1 MSSNIFLTIAI
12 VTTGIFAVQFI
23 LSIFFGDID
32 ADADIDTDISSVVSF
47 KGLTHFGIGFGWYMY
62 LQHNTE
68 IQTYLTGVAI
78 GLIFVF
84 AVWFLYKKAYQLQQT
99 THSERTE
106 QLVGRE
112 CTIYFKQNEK
122 KYTVQISRDG
132 AMREIDVVTEMM
144 IMAAILVAVI
154 LITFIGILSRYR
166 KCKSDE
172 VLVVY
177 GKTGGDKKSA
187 KLYHGGAAFVWPI
200 VQGYEFLSMKPMQI
214 DCKLTGALSAQN
226 IRVDV
231 PTTITVAISTDP
243 EVMQNAAERMLGLTM
258 DDKQNLITDVVYGQM
273 RLVIAD
279 MTIEELNSD
288 RDKFLSKVKDN
299 IDTELRKFGLYLMNI
314 NISDI
319 RDAANYIVNLGKEAE
334 SKAQNEA
341 QANIEEQEKLGAIK
355 IANQI
360 KERETKVAETRKDQD
375 IAIAE
380 TKKLQ
385 EISVANADKDR
396 ISQVAIANAEKESQ
410 VAKAEA
416 EKNIR
421 IEQANTEK
429 ESRIAELNSDMEIK
443 QAEAQKKAAIGRNEA
458 QKEIAL
464 SNSELAV
471 TQANADK
478 QAGEASAKSEAAV
491 QTAKEIAQKEVEE
504 AKARK
509 VESSLKAEKIVP
521 AEVARQEAILQ
532 AEAVAE
538 KITREAEARAKAT
551 LAQAEAEAK
560 AIQLKLEAEAEGKK
574 RSLLAEAE
582 GFEAM
587 VKAAESN
594 PAIAIQYKMV
604 DQWKEIAGEQVK
616 AFEHIN
622 LGNITVFDGGNGGT
636 SNFLNTLVKTVAP
649 SLGVL
654 DKLPIGE
661 TVKNMIHP
669 EEKKE
674 ETEKK

>member
-1 MSSNIFLTIAI
+1 MT
-12 VTTGIFAVQFI
+12 Q
-23 LSIFFGDID
+23 
-32 ADADIDTDISSVVSF
+32 
-47 KGLTHFGIGFGWYMY
+47 
-62 LQHNTE
+62 
-68 IQTYLTGVAI
+68 
-78 GLIFVF
+78 
-84 AVWFLYKKAYQLQQT
+84 
-99 THSERTE
+99 
-106 QLVGRE
+106 
-112 CTIYFKQNEK
+112 
-122 KYTVQISRDG
+122 
-132 AMREIDVVTEMM
+132 EML

-154 LITFIGILSRYR
+154 LLTFIGILSRYR

-200 VQGYEFLSMKPMQI
+200 IQGYEFLSMKPMQI
-214 DCKLTGALSAQN
+214 ECKLTGALSAQN

-273 RLVIAD
+273 RMVIAD

-288 RDKFLSKVKDN
+288 RDKFLAKVKDN

-334 SKAQNEA
+334 SKALNEA

-380 TKKLQ
+380 TKKQQ

-429 ESRIAELNSDMEIK
+429 ESRVAELNSDMEIK
-443 QAEAQKKAAIGRNEA
+443 QAEAAKKAAIGRNDA
-458 QKEIAL
+458 QKEVAL

-478 QAGEASAKSEAAV
+478 QAGEAAARSEAAV
-491 QTAKEIAQKEVEE
+491 QTAREIAQKEVEE

-509 VESSLKAEKIVP
+509 VESSLK
-521 AEVARQEAILQ
+521 
-532 AEAVAE
+532 AE

-560 AIQLKLEAEAEGKK
+560 AIQMKLEAEAEGKK

-587 VKAAESN
+587 VRAAESN

-616 AFEHIN
+616 AFEHMN

-661 TVKNMIHP
+661 TVKGIINP
-669 EEKKE
+669 DSKTEEKPVTKAEEKKD
-674 ETEKK
+674 KK

>member
-1 MSSNIFLTIAI
+1 MT
-12 VTTGIFAVQFI
+12 Q
-23 LSIFFGDID
+23 
-32 ADADIDTDISSVVSF
+32 
-47 KGLTHFGIGFGWYMY
+47 
-62 LQHNTE
+62 
-68 IQTYLTGVAI
+68 
-78 GLIFVF
+78 
-84 AVWFLYKKAYQLQQT
+84 
-99 THSERTE
+99 
-106 QLVGRE
+106 
-112 CTIYFKQNEK
+112 
-122 KYTVQISRDG
+122 
-132 AMREIDVVTEMM
+132 EML

-154 LITFIGILSRYR
+154 LLTFIGILSRYR

-177 GKTGGDKKSA
+177 GKTGGEKKSA

-200 VQGYEFLSMKPMQI
+200 IQGYEFLSMKPLQI

-334 SKAQNEA
+334 SKALNEA
-341 QANIEEQEKLGAIK
+341 QANIEEQEKLG
-355 IANQI
+355 
-360 KERETKVAETRKDQD
+360 AETRKDQD

-380 TKKLQ
+380 TKKQQ
-385 EISVANADKDR
+385 EISVANADKER
-396 ISQVAIANAEKESQ
+396 ISQVAFANADKESQ

-429 ESRIAELNSDMEIK
+429 ESRVAELNSDMEIK
-443 QAEAQKKAAIGRNEA
+443 QAEAGKKAAIGRNEA
-458 QKEIAL
+458 QKEVAL

-478 QAGEASAKSEAAV
+478 QAGEAAARSEAAV
-491 QTAKEIAQKEVEE
+491 QAAREIAQKEVEE
-504 AKARK
+504 AKAKK

-521 AEVARQEAILQ
+521 AEIARQEAILQ
-532 AEAVAE
+532 ANAIAE

-574 RSLLAEAE
+574 KSLLAEAE

-587 VKAAESN
+587 VRAAESN

-661 TVKNMIHP
+661 TVKGIINP
-669 EEKKE
+669 ESKTEEKPAGKTEEKK
-674 ETEKK
+674 K

>member
-1 MSSNIFLTIAI
+1 M
-12 VTTGIFAVQFI
+12 V
-23 LSIFFGDID
+23 
-32 ADADIDTDISSVVSF
+32 
-47 KGLTHFGIGFGWYMY
+47 
-62 LQHNTE
+62 
-68 IQTYLTGVAI
+68 
-78 GLIFVF
+78 
-84 AVWFLYKKAYQLQQT
+84 
-99 THSERTE
+99 
-106 QLVGRE
+106 
-112 CTIYFKQNEK
+112 
-122 KYTVQISRDG
+122 
-132 AMREIDVVTEMM
+132 
-144 IMAAILVAVI
+144 AILVVVVI
-154 LITFIGILSRYR
+154 ISFIGILSRYR

-177 GKTGGDKKSA
+177 GKTSGEKSA

-200 VQGYEFLSMKPMQI
+200 IQGYEFLSMKPLQI

-243 EVMQNAAERMLGLTM
+243 EVMQNAAERLLGLQYE
-258 DDKQNLITDVVYGQM
+258 DKQNLITDVVYGQM

-288 RDKFLSKVKDN
+288 RDKFLSKVRDN

-334 SKAQNEA
+334 SKALNEA

-380 TKKLQ
+380 TKKQQ

-416 EKNIR
+416 EKNINV
-421 IEQANTEK
+421 EKANTEK

-443 QAEAQKKAAIGRNEA
+443 KADAEKKAAIGRNEA
-458 QKEIAL
+458 GKDIAL

-471 TQANADK
+471 TQADADK
-478 QAGEASAKSEAAV
+478 KAGEAAARSEAAV
-491 QTAKEIAQKEVEE
+491 QAAREIAQKEVEE
-504 AKARK
+504 AKAKK
-509 VESSLKAEKIVP
+509 VESALKAQKIVP
-521 AEVARQEAILQ
+521 AEVAKQEAILQ
-532 AEAVAE
+532 ADAVAE
-538 KITREAEARAKAT
+538 KTIREAEARAKAL
-551 LAQAEAEAK
+551 LAQAEAEAT
-560 AIQLKLEAEAEGKK
+560 AIRMKLEAEADGKK
-574 RSLLAEAE
+574 KSLLAEAD
-582 GFEAM
+582 GFRAM
-587 VKAAESN
+587 VEAAESN
-594 PAIAIQYKMV
+594 PAIAMV

-622 LGNITVFDGGNGGT
+622 LGNITVFDGGNGATG
-636 SNFLNTLVKTVAP
+636 NFLNQLVKTVAP

-661 TVKNMIHP
+661 TVKNIIKP
-669 EEKKE
+669 DEKGKDDPAP
-674 ETEKK
+674 TL

>member
-1 MSSNIFLTIAI
+1 MT
-12 VTTGIFAVQFI
+12 Q
-23 LSIFFGDID
+23 
-32 ADADIDTDISSVVSF
+32 
-47 KGLTHFGIGFGWYMY
+47 
-62 LQHNTE
+62 
-68 IQTYLTGVAI
+68 
-78 GLIFVF
+78 
-84 AVWFLYKKAYQLQQT
+84 
-99 THSERTE
+99 
-106 QLVGRE
+106 
-112 CTIYFKQNEK
+112 
-122 KYTVQISRDG
+122 
-132 AMREIDVVTEMM
+132 EMM

-154 LITFIGILSRYR
+154 LLTFIGILSRYR

-200 VQGYEFLSMKPMQI
+200 IQGYEFLSMKPMQI

-231 PTTITVAISTDP
+231 PTTITVAISTDA
-243 EVMQNAAERMLGLTM
+243 EVMQNAAERMLGLTI

-334 SKAQNEA
+334 SKALNEA

-421 IEQANTEK
+421 IEQANTEM

-443 QAEAQKKAAIGRNEA
+443 QAEAGKKAAIGRNEA
-458 QKEIAL
+458 QKAVAQ
-464 SNSELAV
+464 SDAELAV
-471 TQANADK
+471 TRANADK
-478 QAGEASAKSEAAV
+478 QAGEAEARSEAAV
-491 QTAKEIAQKEVEE
+491 QAAREIAQKEVEE

-521 AEVARQEAILQ
+521 AEVAKQEAILQ
-532 AEAVAE
+532 ADAVAE

-551 LAQAEAEAK
+551 LAQAEAEAR
-560 AIQLKLEAEAEGKK
+560 AIQMKLEAEAEGKK
-574 RSLLAEAE
+574 KSLLAEAE

-587 VKAAESN
+587 VRAAESN

-616 AFEHIN
+616 AFEHMN

-661 TVKNMIHP
+661 TVKGIIHP
-669 EEKKE
+669 EGKEDKQETQKDEPKKDD
-674 ETEKK
+674 KKK

>member
-1 MSSNIFLTIAI
+1 MGTNL
-12 VTTGIFAVQFI
+12 FI
-23 LSIFFGDID
+23 L
-32 ADADIDTDISSVVSF
+32 A
-47 KGLTHFGIGFGWYMY
+47 GLLIVIVLLGI
-62 LQHNTE
+62 
-68 IQTYLTGVAI
+68 
-78 GLIFVF
+78 
-84 AVWFLYKKAYQLQQT
+84 
-99 THSERTE
+99 
-106 QLVGRE
+106 
-112 CTIYFKQNEK
+112 
-122 KYTVQISRDG
+122 
-132 AMREIDVVTEMM
+132 
-144 IMAAILVAVI
+144 
-154 LITFIGILSRYR
+154 IGILSRYR

-177 GKTGGDKKSA
+177 GKTGGSKSA

-200 VQGYEFLSMKPMQI
+200 IQGYDFLSMKPMQI
-214 DCKLTGALSAQN
+214 DCKLTGAISAQN

-243 EVMQNAAERMLGLTM
+243 EVMQNAAERMLGLSM

-288 RDKFLSKVKDN
+288 RDKFLAKVKDN

-360 KERETKVAETRKDQD
+360 KERETRVAETRKDQEV
-375 IAIAE
+375 AIAATRKE
-380 TKKLQ
+380 Q
-385 EISVANADKDR
+385 EISVAQTDKER
-396 ISQVAIANAEKESQ
+396 VSQVAR
-410 VAKAEA
+410 AEA
-416 EKNIR
+416 EKNINV
-421 IEQANTEK
+421 EQANTAK

-443 QAEAQKKAAIGRNEA
+443 QAEAKKKAAIGRNEA

-464 SNSELAV
+464 SNAQLSV

-478 QAGEASAKSEAAV
+478 EAGEAAARSEAAV
-491 QTAKEIAQKEVEE
+491 QTARERAQKEVEE
-504 AKARK
+504 AKALK

-521 AEVARQEAILQ
+521 AEVAKQEAILQ
-532 AEAVAE
+532 ADAVAE
-538 KITREAEARAKAT
+538 KVIREAEAKAKAT

-560 AIQLKLEAEAEGKK
+560 AIRMRLEAEAEGKK
-574 RSLLAEAE
+574 MSLLAEAD
-582 GFEAM
+582 GFQAM
-587 VKAAESN
+587 VKAAELN

-616 AFEHIN
+616 AFEKMQ
-622 LGNITVFDGGNGGT
+622 LGNVTVFDGGDGATG
-636 SNFLNTLVKTVAP
+636 NFLNSLVKTVAP

-654 DKLPIGE
+654 DQLPIGE
-661 TVKNMIHP
+661 TVKKILHP
-669 EEKKE
+669 EQKE
-674 ETEKK
+674 GTEKKDEK

>member
-1 MSSNIFLTIAI
+1 MT
-12 VTTGIFAVQFI
+12 QE
-23 LSIFFGDID
+23 
-32 ADADIDTDISSVVSF
+32 
-47 KGLTHFGIGFGWYMY
+47 M
-62 LQHNTE
+62 
-68 IQTYLTGVAI
+68 
-78 GLIFVF
+78 LIMV
-84 AVWFLYKKAYQLQQT
+84 
-99 THSERTE
+99 
-106 QLVGRE
+106 
-112 CTIYFKQNEK
+112 
-122 KYTVQISRDG
+122 
-132 AMREIDVVTEMM
+132 
-144 IMAAILVAVI
+144 AILVVVVI
-154 LITFIGILSRYR
+154 ISFIGILSRYR

-177 GKTGGDKKSA
+177 GKTSGEKSA

-200 VQGYEFLSMKPMQI
+200 IQGYEFLSMKPLQI

-243 EVMQNAAERMLGLTM
+243 EVMQNAAERLLGLQSE
-258 DDKQNLITDVVYGQM
+258 DKQNLITDVVYGQM

-288 RDKFLSKVKDN
+288 RDKFLSKVREN

-334 SKAQNEA
+334 SKALNEA

-380 TKKLQ
+380 TKKQQ

-416 EKNIR
+416 EKNIN
-421 IEQANTEK
+421 IEKANTEK

-443 QAEAQKKAAIGRNEA
+443 KADAGKKAAIGRNEA
-458 QKEIAL
+458 GKDIAL

-471 TQANADK
+471 TQADADK
-478 QAGEASAKSEAAV
+478 KAGEAAARSEASI
-491 QTAKEIAQKEVEE
+491 QTAREIAQKEVEE
-504 AKARK
+504 AKAKK
-509 VESSLKAEKIVP
+509 VESALKAQKIVP
-521 AEVARQEAILQ
+521 AEIAKQEAILQ
-532 AEAVAE
+532 ADAVAE
-538 KITREAEARAKAT
+538 KTIREAEARAKAL
-551 LAQAEAEAK
+551 LAQAEAEAA
-560 AIQLKLEAEAEGKK
+560 AIRMKLEAEADGKK
-574 RSLLAEAE
+574 KSLLAEAD
-582 GFEAM
+582 GFKAM
-587 VKAAESN
+587 VEAAESN

-622 LGNITVFDGGNGGT
+622 LGNITVFDGGNGATG
-636 SNFLNTLVKTVAP
+636 NFLNQLVKTVAP

-654 DKLPIGE
+654 DKLPIDE
-661 TVKNMIHP
+661 TVKNIIKP
-669 EEKKE
+669 EEKGKD
-674 ETEKK
+674 EKTADK

>member
-1 MSSNIFLTIAI
+1 MT
-12 VTTGIFAVQFI
+12 Q
-23 LSIFFGDID
+23 
-32 ADADIDTDISSVVSF
+32 
-47 KGLTHFGIGFGWYMY
+47 
-62 LQHNTE
+62 
-68 IQTYLTGVAI
+68 
-78 GLIFVF
+78 
-84 AVWFLYKKAYQLQQT
+84 
-99 THSERTE
+99 
-106 QLVGRE
+106 
-112 CTIYFKQNEK
+112 
-122 KYTVQISRDG
+122 
-132 AMREIDVVTEMM
+132 EML

-154 LITFIGILSRYR
+154 LLTFIGILSRYR

-177 GKTGGDKKSA
+177 GKTGGEKKSA

-200 VQGYEFLSMKPMQI
+200 IQGYEFLSMKPLQI

-334 SKAQNEA
+334 SKALNEA

-380 TKKLQ
+380 TKKQQ
-385 EISVANADKDR
+385 EISVANADKE
-396 ISQVAIANAEKESQ
+396 VAFANAEKESQ

-429 ESRIAELNSDMEIK
+429 ESRVAELNSDMEIK
-443 QAEAQKKAAIGRNEA
+443 QAEAAKKAAIGRNDA
-458 QKEIAL
+458 QKEVAL
-464 SNSELAV
+464 SNAELAV

-478 QAGEASAKSEAAV
+478 QAGEAAAKSEAAV
-491 QTAKEIAQKEVEE
+491 QTAREIAQKEVEE
-504 AKARK
+504 AKAKK

-521 AEVARQEAILQ
+521 AEIARQEAILQ
-532 AEAVAE
+532 ANAIAE

-587 VKAAESN
+587 VRAAESN

-616 AFEHIN
+616 AFEHMN

-636 SNFLNTLVKTVAP
+636 SNFLSSLVKTVAP

-661 TVKNMIHP
+661 TVKGIINPESKTEEKPAGKP

-674 ETEKK
+674 EKKK

>member
-1 MSSNIFLTIAI
+1 MT
-12 VTTGIFAVQFI
+12 QE
-23 LSIFFGDID
+23 
-32 ADADIDTDISSVVSF
+32 
-47 KGLTHFGIGFGWYMY
+47 M
-62 LQHNTE
+62 
-68 IQTYLTGVAI
+68 
-78 GLIFVF
+78 
-84 AVWFLYKKAYQLQQT
+84 
-99 THSERTE
+99 
-106 QLVGRE
+106 LVM
-112 CTIYFKQNEK
+112 
-122 KYTVQISRDG
+122 V
-132 AMREIDVVTEMM
+132 
-144 IMAAILVAVI
+144 AILVVVI
-154 LITFIGILSRYR
+154 IISFIGILSRYR

-177 GKTGGDKKSA
+177 GKTSGERSA

-200 VQGYEFLSMKPMQI
+200 IQGYDFLSMKPLQI

-243 EVMQNAAERMLGLTM
+243 DVMQNAAERLLGLLAE
-258 DDKQNLITDVVYGQM
+258 DKQNLITDVVYGQM

-288 RDKFLSKVKDN
+288 RDKFLSKVRDN

-334 SKAQNEA
+334 SKALNEA

-355 IANQI
+355 IATQI
-360 KERETKVAETRKDQD
+360 KERETQVAVTRKDQD

-396 ISQVAIANAEKESQ
+396 ISQVAVANAEKESQ

-416 EKNIR
+416 EKNIN
-421 IEQANTEK
+421 IEKANTEK

-443 QAEAQKKAAIGRNEA
+443 KADAGKKAAIGRNEA
-458 QKEIAL
+458 GKDIAL

-471 TQANADK
+471 TQADADK
-478 QAGEASAKSEAAV
+478 KAGEASARSEASIQA
-491 QTAKEIAQKEVEE
+491 AREIAQKEVEE
-504 AKARK
+504 AKAKK
-509 VESSLKAEKIVP
+509 VESALKAEKIVP
-521 AEVARQEAILQ
+521 AEIAKQEAILQ
-532 AEAVAE
+532 ADAVAE
-538 KITREAEARAKAT
+538 KTIREAEARAKAM
-551 LAQAEAEAK
+551 LAQAQAEAQS
-560 AIQLKLEAEAEGKK
+560 IRMKLEAEADGKK
-574 RSLLAEAE
+574 KSLLAEAD
-582 GFEAM
+582 GFRAM
-587 VKAAESN
+587 VEAAESN

-622 LGNITVFDGGNGGT
+622 LGDITVFDGGNGTTG
-636 SNFLNTLVKTVAP
+636 NFLNQLVKTVAP

-661 TVKNMIHP
+661 TVKNIVKP
-669 EEKKE
+669 ENKESSTSEKK
-674 ETEKK
+674 

>member
-1 MSSNIFLTIAI
+1 M
-12 VTTGIFAVQFI
+12 
-23 LSIFFGDID
+23 
-32 ADADIDTDISSVVSF
+32 
-47 KGLTHFGIGFGWYMY
+47 
-62 LQHNTE
+62 
-68 IQTYLTGVAI
+68 
-78 GLIFVF
+78 LIMV
-84 AVWFLYKKAYQLQQT
+84 
-99 THSERTE
+99 
-106 QLVGRE
+106 
-112 CTIYFKQNEK
+112 
-122 KYTVQISRDG
+122 
-132 AMREIDVVTEMM
+132 
-144 IMAAILVAVI
+144 AILVVVVI
-154 LITFIGILSRYR
+154 ISFIGILSRYR

-177 GKTGGDKKSA
+177 GKTSGEKSA

-200 VQGYEFLSMKPMQI
+200 IQGYEFLSMKPLQI

-243 EVMQNAAERMLGLTM
+243 EVMQNAAERLLGLQSE
-258 DDKQNLITDVVYGQM
+258 DKQNLITDVVYGQM

-288 RDKFLSKVKDN
+288 RDKFLSKVREN

-334 SKAQNEA
+334 SKALNEA

-380 TKKLQ
+380 TKKQQ

-416 EKNIR
+416 EKNIN
-421 IEQANTEK
+421 IEKANTEK

-443 QAEAQKKAAIGRNEA
+443 KADAEKKAAIGRNEA
-458 QKEIAL
+458 GKDIAL

-471 TQANADK
+471 TQADADK
-478 QAGEASAKSEAAV
+478 KAGEAAARSEAAV
-491 QTAKEIAQKEVEE
+491 QAAREIAQKEVEE
-504 AKARK
+504 AKAKK
-509 VESSLKAEKIVP
+509 VESALKAQKIVP
-521 AEVARQEAILQ
+521 AEVAKQEAILQ
-532 AEAVAE
+532 ADAVAE
-538 KITREAEARAKAT
+538 KTIREAEARAKAL
-551 LAQAEAEAK
+551 LAQAEAS
-560 AIQLKLEAEAEGKK
+560 AIRMKLEAEADGKK
-574 RSLLAEAE
+574 KSLLAEAD
-582 GFEAM
+582 GFRAM
-587 VKAAESN
+587 VEAAESN

-622 LGNITVFDGGNGGT
+622 LGNITVFDGGNGATG
-636 SNFLNTLVKTVAP
+636 NFLNQLVKTVAP

-661 TVKNMIHP
+661 TVKNIIKP
-669 EEKKE
+669 DEKDKDASAP
-674 ETEKK
+674 TL

>member
-1 MSSNIFLTIAI
+1 MT
-12 VTTGIFAVQFI
+12 Q
-23 LSIFFGDID
+23 
-32 ADADIDTDISSVVSF
+32 
-47 KGLTHFGIGFGWYMY
+47 
-62 LQHNTE
+62 
-68 IQTYLTGVAI
+68 
-78 GLIFVF
+78 
-84 AVWFLYKKAYQLQQT
+84 
-99 THSERTE
+99 
-106 QLVGRE
+106 
-112 CTIYFKQNEK
+112 
-122 KYTVQISRDG
+122 
-132 AMREIDVVTEMM
+132 EML

-154 LITFIGILSRYR
+154 LLTFIGILSRYR

-177 GKTGGDKKSA
+177 GKTGGEKKSA

-200 VQGYEFLSMKPMQI
+200 IQGYEFLSMKPMQI

-231 PTTITVAISTDP
+231 PTTITVAISTDA

-355 IANQI
+355 IATQI

-396 ISQVAIANAEKESQ
+396 ISQVAIANAEKEAQ

-443 QAEAQKKAAIGRNEA
+443 QAEAGKKAAIGRNEA
-458 QKEIAL
+458 QKEVAL

-471 TQANADK
+471 TQA
-478 QAGEASAKSEAAV
+478 GEAAARSEAAV
-491 QTAKEIAQKEVEE
+491 QAAREIAQKEVEE
-504 AKARK
+504 AKAKK

-521 AEVARQEAILQ
+521 AEIARQEAILQ
-532 AEAVAE
+532 ANAIAE

-551 LAQAEAEAK
+551 LAQAEAEAR

-574 RSLLAEAE
+574 KSLLAEAE

-587 VKAAESN
+587 VRAAESN

-616 AFEHIN
+616 AFEHMN
-622 LGNITVFDGGNGGT
+622 LGNITVFDGGNGST

-661 TVKNMIHP
+661 TVKGIIHP
-669 EEKKE
+669 ENKTEEKTEEKKE
-674 ETEKK
+674 EKKK

>member
-1 MSSNIFLTIAI
+1 M
-12 VTTGIFAVQFI
+12 
-23 LSIFFGDID
+23 D
-32 ADADIDTDISSVVSF
+32 
-47 KGLTHFGIGFGWYMY
+47 
-62 LQHNTE
+62 
-68 IQTYLTGVAI
+68 
-78 GLIFVF
+78 
-84 AVWFLYKKAYQLQQT
+84 
-99 THSERTE
+99 
-106 QLVGRE
+106 
-112 CTIYFKQNEK
+112 QNLL
-122 KYTVQISRDG
+122 
-132 AMREIDVVTEMM
+132 
-144 IMAAILVAVI
+144 IMAGILVAVVV
-154 LITFIGILSRYR
+154 ITFVGILSRYR

-177 GKTGGDKKSA
+177 GKTGGAKSA

-200 VQGYEFLSMKPMQI
+200 VQGYEFLSMKPLQI
-214 DCKLTGALSAQN
+214 DCKLTGAISAQN

-243 EVMQNAAERMLGLTM
+243 EIMQNAAERMLGLGFE
-258 DDKQNLITDVVYGQM
+258 DKQNLITDVVYGQM

-288 RDKFLSKVKDN
+288 RDKFLSKVKEN
-299 IDTELRKFGLYLMNI
+299 IDTELSKFGLYLMNI

-360 KERETKVAETRKDQD
+360 RERETKVAETRKDQEVAIASTKKEQE

-380 TKKLQ
+380 TLKDQ
-385 EISVANADKDR
+385 EISVAHADRDR
-396 ISQVAIANAEKESQ
+396 ISQVAQANAEKEAQ

-416 EKNIR
+416 EKNIN
-421 IEQANTEK
+421 IEKANTDK

-443 QAEAQKKAAIGRNEA
+443 KADAAKKAAVGRNEA
-458 QKEIAL
+458 QKDIAR
-464 SNSELAV
+464 SDAELQV

-478 QAGEASAKSEAAV
+478 EAGEAAARSEAAI
-491 QTAKEIAQKEVEE
+491 QTAREQAQKEVEE
-504 AKARK
+504 AKALK

-521 AEVARQEAILQ
+521 AEIAKQEAILQ
-532 AEAVAE
+532 ADALAE
-538 KITREAEARAKAT
+538 KVTREADARAKAT

-560 AIQLKLEAEAEGKK
+560 AIRMKLEAEAEGKK
-574 RSLLAEAE
+574 MSLLAEAE

-587 VKAAESN
+587 VKAAELN
-594 PAIAIQYKMV
+594 PSIAIQYKMV

-616 AFEHIN
+616 AFEKMQ
-622 LGNITVFDGGNGGT
+622 LGNVTVFDGGNGAT

-661 TVKNMIHP
+661 TVKNIINP
-669 EEKKE
+669 DGTQKKQEEGKKKGE
-674 ETEKK
+674 A

>member
-1 MSSNIFLTIAI
+1 MT
-12 VTTGIFAVQFI
+12 Q
-23 LSIFFGDID
+23 
-32 ADADIDTDISSVVSF
+32 
-47 KGLTHFGIGFGWYMY
+47 
-62 LQHNTE
+62 
-68 IQTYLTGVAI
+68 
-78 GLIFVF
+78 
-84 AVWFLYKKAYQLQQT
+84 
-99 THSERTE
+99 
-106 QLVGRE
+106 
-112 CTIYFKQNEK
+112 
-122 KYTVQISRDG
+122 
-132 AMREIDVVTEMM
+132 EMM

-154 LITFIGILSRYR
+154 LFTFIGILSRYR

-200 VQGYEFLSMKPMQI
+200 IQGYEFLSMKPLQI

-334 SKAQNEA
+334 SKALNEA

-416 EKNIR
+416 DKNIR

-443 QAEAQKKAAIGRNEA
+443 QAEAGKKAAIGRNEA
-458 QKEIAL
+458 QKEVAK
-464 SNSELAV
+464 SNAELAV

-478 QAGEASAKSEAAV
+478 EAG
-491 QTAKEIAQKEVEE
+491 E

-560 AIQLKLEAEAEGKK
+560 AIQMKLEAEAEGKK

-587 VKAAESN
+587 VRAAESN

-616 AFEHIN
+616 AFEHMN

-661 TVKNMIHP
+661 TVKGIINP
-669 EEKKE
+669 DSKEEKKE
-674 ETEKK
+674 EKPEEKKK

>member
-1 MSSNIFLTIAI
+1 MT
-12 VTTGIFAVQFI
+12 Q
-23 LSIFFGDID
+23 
-32 ADADIDTDISSVVSF
+32 
-47 KGLTHFGIGFGWYMY
+47 
-62 LQHNTE
+62 
-68 IQTYLTGVAI
+68 
-78 GLIFVF
+78 
-84 AVWFLYKKAYQLQQT
+84 
-99 THSERTE
+99 
-106 QLVGRE
+106 
-112 CTIYFKQNEK
+112 
-122 KYTVQISRDG
+122 
-132 AMREIDVVTEMM
+132 EML

-154 LITFIGILSRYR
+154 LLTFIGILSRYR

-177 GKTGGDKKSA
+177 GKTGGEKKSA

-200 VQGYEFLSMKPMQI
+200 IQGYEFLSMKPLQI

-334 SKAQNEA
+334 SKALNEA
-341 QANIEEQEKLGAIK
+341 QEKLGAIK

-380 TKKLQ
+380 TKKQQ
-385 EISVANADKDR
+385 EISVANADKER
-396 ISQVAIANAEKESQ
+396 ISQVAFANADKESQ

-429 ESRIAELNSDMEIK
+429 ESRVAELNSDMEIK
-443 QAEAQKKAAIGRNEA
+443 QAEAAKKAAIGRNDA
-458 QKEIAL
+458 QKEVAL
-464 SNSELAV
+464 SNAELAV

-478 QAGEASAKSEAAV
+478 QAGEAAAKSEAAV
-491 QTAKEIAQKEVEE
+491 QTAREIAQKEVEE
-504 AKARK
+504 AKAKK

-521 AEVARQEAILQ
+521 AEIARQEAILQ
-532 AEAVAE
+532 AN
-538 KITREAEARAKAT
+538 
-551 LAQAEAEAK
+551 

-574 RSLLAEAE
+574 KSLLAEAE

-587 VKAAESN
+587 VRAAESN

-661 TVKNMIHP
+661 TVKGIINP
-669 EEKKE
+669 ESKTEEKPAGKTEEKK
-674 ETEKK
+674 K

>member
-1 MSSNIFLTIAI
+1 MT
-12 VTTGIFAVQFI
+12 Q
-23 LSIFFGDID
+23 
-32 ADADIDTDISSVVSF
+32 
-47 KGLTHFGIGFGWYMY
+47 
-62 LQHNTE
+62 
-68 IQTYLTGVAI
+68 
-78 GLIFVF
+78 
-84 AVWFLYKKAYQLQQT
+84 
-99 THSERTE
+99 
-106 QLVGRE
+106 
-112 CTIYFKQNEK
+112 
-122 KYTVQISRDG
+122 
-132 AMREIDVVTEMM
+132 EML

-154 LITFIGILSRYR
+154 LLTFIGILSRYR

-200 VQGYEFLSMKPMQI
+200 IQGYEFLSMKPMQI
-214 DCKLTGALSAQN
+214 ECKLTGALSAQN

-273 RLVIAD
+273 RMVIAD

-288 RDKFLSKVKDN
+288 RDKFLAKVKDN

-314 NISDI
+314 NISAI
-319 RDAANYIVNLGKEAE
+319 RDAANYIVNLGK
-334 SKAQNEA
+334 EA

-360 KERETKVAETRKDQD
+360 KERETKVAEPRKDQD

-429 ESRIAELNSDMEIK
+429 ESRVAELNSDMEIK
-443 QAEAQKKAAIGRNEA
+443 QAEAAKKAAIGRNDA
-458 QKEIAL
+458 QKEVAL
-464 SNSELAV
+464 SNAELAV

-478 QAGEASAKSEAAV
+478 QAGEAAAKSEAAV
-491 QTAKEIAQKEVEE
+491 QTAREIAQKEVEE

-521 AEVARQEAILQ
+521 AEIARQEAILQ
-532 AEAVAE
+532 ANAIAE

-560 AIQLKLEAEAEGKK
+560 AIQMKLEAEAEGKK

-587 VKAAESN
+587 VRAAESN

-616 AFEHIN
+616 AFEHMN

-661 TVKNMIHP
+661 TVKGIINP
-669 EEKKE
+669 ESKTEEKPATKAD
-674 ETEKK
+674 EKKDKK

>member
-1 MSSNIFLTIAI
+1 M
-12 VTTGIFAVQFI
+12 
-23 LSIFFGDID
+23 
-32 ADADIDTDISSVVSF
+32 
-47 KGLTHFGIGFGWYMY
+47 
-62 LQHNTE
+62 
-68 IQTYLTGVAI
+68 
-78 GLIFVF
+78 LI
-84 AVWFLYKKAYQLQQT
+84 
-99 THSERTE
+99 
-106 QLVGRE
+106 
-112 CTIYFKQNEK
+112 
-122 KYTVQISRDG
+122 
-132 AMREIDVVTEMM
+132 M
-144 IMAAILVAVI
+144 IAILVVVVI
-154 LITFIGILSRYR
+154 VSFIGILSRYR

-177 GKTGGDKKSA
+177 GKTSGEKSA

-200 VQGYEFLSMKPMQI
+200 IQGYEFLSMKPLQI

-243 EVMQNAAERMLGLTM
+243 EVMQNAAERLLGLLSE
-258 DDKQNLITDVVYGQM
+258 DKQNLITDVVYGQM

-288 RDKFLSKVKDN
+288 RDKFLSKVREN

-334 SKAQNEA
+334 SKALNEA

-380 TKKLQ
+380 TKKQQ

-416 EKNIR
+416 EKNIN
-421 IEQANTEK
+421 IEKANTEK

-443 QAEAQKKAAIGRNEA
+443 KADAEKKAAIGRNEA
-458 QKEIAL
+458 GKDIAL

-471 TQANADK
+471 TQADADK
-478 QAGEASAKSEAAV
+478 KAGEAAARSEAAV
-491 QTAKEIAQKEVEE
+491 QAAREVAQKEVEE
-504 AKARK
+504 AKAK
-509 VESSLKAEKIVP
+509 KIESALKAQKIVP
-521 AEVARQEAILQ
+521 AEVAKQEAILQ
-532 AEAVAE
+532 ADAVAE
-538 KITREAEARAKAT
+538 KTIREAEARAKAL
-551 LAQAEAEAK
+551 LAQAEAEAS
-560 AIQLKLEAEAEGKK
+560 AIRMKLEAEADGKK
-574 RSLLAEAE
+574 KSLLAEAD
-582 GFEAM
+582 GFRAM
-587 VKAAESN
+587 VEAAESN

-622 LGNITVFDGGNGGT
+622 LGNITVFDGATG
-636 SNFLNTLVKTVAP
+636 NFLNQLVKTVAP

-661 TVKNMIHP
+661 TVKNIIKP
-669 EEKKE
+669 DEKGKDDPAP
-674 ETEKK
+674 TL

>member
-1 MSSNIFLTIAI
+1 METNVLILAA
-12 VTTGIFAVQFI
+12 VLVVVVLLGI
-23 LSIFFGDID
+23 
-32 ADADIDTDISSVVSF
+32 
-47 KGLTHFGIGFGWYMY
+47 IG
-62 LQHNTE
+62 
-68 IQTYLTGVAI
+68 V
-78 GLIFVF
+78 
-84 AVWFLYKKAYQLQQT
+84 
-99 THSERTE
+99 
-106 QLVGRE
+106 
-112 CTIYFKQNEK
+112 
-122 KYTVQISRDG
+122 
-132 AMREIDVVTEMM
+132 
-144 IMAAILVAVI
+144 
-154 LITFIGILSRYR
+154 LSRYR

-177 GKTGGDKKSA
+177 GKTGGTKSA

-200 VQGYEFLSMKPMQI
+200 IQGYDFLSMKPMQI
-214 DCKLTGALSAQN
+214 DCKLTGAISAQN

-243 EVMQNAAERMLGLTM
+243 EVMQNAAERMLGLSM

-288 RDKFLSKVKDN
+288 RDKFLAKVKDN

-334 SKAQNEA
+334 SKAQNAESKAQNEA

-360 KERETKVAETRKDQD
+360 KERETRVAETRKDQEV
-375 IAIAE
+375 AIAATRKE
-380 TKKLQ
+380 Q
-385 EISVANADKDR
+385 EISVAQTDKER
-396 ISQVAIANAEKESQ
+396 VSQVAQANAEKESQ
-410 VAKAEA
+410 VARAEA
-416 EKNIR
+416 EKNINV
-421 IEQANTEK
+421 EQANTAK

-443 QAEAQKKAAIGRNEA
+443 QAEAKKKAAIGRNEA

-464 SNSELAV
+464 SNAQLSV

-478 QAGEASAKSEAAV
+478 EAGEASARSEAAV
-491 QTAKEIAQKEVEE
+491 QTAREKAQKEVEE
-504 AKARK
+504 AKAMK

-521 AEVARQEAILQ
+521 AEVAKQEAILQ
-532 AEAVAE
+532 ADAVAE
-538 KITREAEARAKAT
+538 KVIREAEAKAKAT

-560 AIQLKLEAEAEGKK
+560 AIRMKLEAEAEGKK
-574 RSLLAEAE
+574 MSLLAEAD
-582 GFEAM
+582 GFQAM

-616 AFEHIN
+616 AFEKMQ
-622 LGNITVFDGGNGGT
+622 LGNVTVFDGGDGAT
-636 SNFLNTLVKTVAP
+636 SNFLNSLVKTVAP

-654 DKLPIGE
+654 DQLPIGE
-661 TVKNMIHP
+661 TVKKIIHP
-669 EEKKE
+669 ETKE
-674 ETEKK
+674 DDKTEKK

>member
-1 MSSNIFLTIAI
+1 MT
-12 VTTGIFAVQFI
+12 Q
-23 LSIFFGDID
+23 
-32 ADADIDTDISSVVSF
+32 
-47 KGLTHFGIGFGWYMY
+47 
-62 LQHNTE
+62 
-68 IQTYLTGVAI
+68 
-78 GLIFVF
+78 
-84 AVWFLYKKAYQLQQT
+84 
-99 THSERTE
+99 
-106 QLVGRE
+106 
-112 CTIYFKQNEK
+112 
-122 KYTVQISRDG
+122 
-132 AMREIDVVTEMM
+132 EML

-154 LITFIGILSRYR
+154 LLTFIGILSRYR

-177 GKTGGDKKSA
+177 GKTGGEKKSA

-200 VQGYEFLSMKPMQI
+200 IQGYEFLSMKPLQI

-334 SKAQNEA
+334 SKALNEA

-380 TKKLQ
+380 TKKQQ
-385 EISVANADKDR
+385 EISVANADKER
-396 ISQVAIANAEKESQ
+396 ISQVAFANAEKESQ

-429 ESRIAELNSDMEIK
+429 ESRVAELNSDMEIK
-443 QAEAQKKAAIGRNEA
+443 QAEAAKKAAIGRNDA
-458 QKEIAL
+458 QKEVAL
-464 SNSELAV
+464 SNAELAV

-478 QAGEASAKSEAAV
+478 QAGEAAAKSEAAV
-491 QTAKEIAQKEVEE
+491 QTAREIAQKEVEE
-504 AKARK
+504 AKK

-521 AEVARQEAILQ
+521 AEIARQEAILQ
-532 AEAVAE
+532 ANAIAE

-587 VKAAESN
+587 VRAAESN

-616 AFEHIN
+616 AFEHMN

-636 SNFLNTLVKTVAP
+636 SNFLSSLVKTVAP

-661 TVKNMIHP
+661 TVKGIINPESKTEEKPAGKP

-674 ETEKK
+674 EKKK

>member
-1 MSSNIFLTIAI
+1 MT
-12 VTTGIFAVQFI
+12 QE
-23 LSIFFGDID
+23 
-32 ADADIDTDISSVVSF
+32 
-47 KGLTHFGIGFGWYMY
+47 M
-62 LQHNTE
+62 
-68 IQTYLTGVAI
+68 
-78 GLIFVF
+78 LIMV
-84 AVWFLYKKAYQLQQT
+84 
-99 THSERTE
+99 
-106 QLVGRE
+106 
-112 CTIYFKQNEK
+112 
-122 KYTVQISRDG
+122 
-132 AMREIDVVTEMM
+132 
-144 IMAAILVAVI
+144 AILVVVVI
-154 LITFIGILSRYR
+154 ISFIGILSRYR

-177 GKTGGDKKSA
+177 GKTSGEKSA

-200 VQGYEFLSMKPMQI
+200 IQGYEFLSMKPLQI

-243 EVMQNAAERMLGLTM
+243 EVMQNAAERLLGLQAE
-258 DDKQNLITDVVYGQM
+258 DKQNLITDVVYGQM

-288 RDKFLSKVKDN
+288 RDKFLSKVREN

-334 SKAQNEA
+334 SKALNEA

-380 TKKLQ
+380 TKKQQ

-416 EKNIR
+416 EKNIN
-421 IEQANTEK
+421 IEKANTEK

-443 QAEAQKKAAIGRNEA
+443 KADAGKKAAIGRNEA
-458 QKEIAL
+458 GKDIAL

-471 TQANADK
+471 TQADADK
-478 QAGEASAKSEAAV
+478 KAGEAAARSEASI
-491 QTAKEIAQKEVEE
+491 QTAREIAQKEVEE
-504 AKARK
+504 AKAKK
-509 VESSLKAEKIVP
+509 VESALKAQKIVP
-521 AEVARQEAILQ
+521 AEIAKQEAILQ
-532 AEAVAE
+532 ADAVAE
-538 KITREAEARAKAT
+538 KTIREAEARAKAL
-551 LAQAEAEAK
+551 LAQAEAEAQS
-560 AIQLKLEAEAEGKK
+560 IRMKLEAEADGKK
-574 RSLLAEAE
+574 KSLLAEAD
-582 GFEAM
+582 GFKAM
-587 VKAAESN
+587 VEAAESN

-622 LGNITVFDGGNGGT
+622 LGNITVFDGGNGATG
-636 SNFLNTLVKTVAP
+636 NFLNQLVKTVAP

-661 TVKNMIHP
+661 TVKNIIKP
-669 EEKKE
+669 EEKGKD
-674 ETEKK
+674 EKTAGK

>member
-1 MSSNIFLTIAI
+1 MT
-12 VTTGIFAVQFI
+12 Q
-23 LSIFFGDID
+23 
-32 ADADIDTDISSVVSF
+32 
-47 KGLTHFGIGFGWYMY
+47 
-62 LQHNTE
+62 
-68 IQTYLTGVAI
+68 
-78 GLIFVF
+78 
-84 AVWFLYKKAYQLQQT
+84 
-99 THSERTE
+99 
-106 QLVGRE
+106 
-112 CTIYFKQNEK
+112 
-122 KYTVQISRDG
+122 
-132 AMREIDVVTEMM
+132 EML

-154 LITFIGILSRYR
+154 LLTFIGILSRYR

-200 VQGYEFLSMKPMQI
+200 IQGYEFLSMKPMQI
-214 DCKLTGALSAQN
+214 ECKLTGALSAQN

-273 RLVIAD
+273 RMVIAD

-288 RDKFLSKVKDN
+288 RDKFLAKVKDN

-334 SKAQNEA
+334 SKALNEA

-429 ESRIAELNSDMEIK
+429 ESRVAELNSDMEIK
-443 QAEAQKKAAIGRNEA
+443 QAEAAKKAAIGRNDA
-458 QKEIAL
+458 QKEVAL
-464 SNSELAV
+464 SNAELAV

-478 QAGEASAKSEAAV
+478 QAGEAAAKSEAAV
-491 QTAKEIAQKEVEE
+491 QTAREIAQKEVEE

-509 VESSLKAEKIVP
+509 VESSLK
-521 AEVARQEAILQ
+521 
-532 AEAVAE
+532 AE

-574 RSLLAEAE
+574 KSLLAEAE

-587 VKAAESN
+587 VRAAESN

-616 AFEHIN
+616 AFEHMN

-661 TVKNMIHP
+661 TVKGIINP
-669 EEKKE
+669 ESKTEEKPATKAD
-674 ETEKK
+674 EKKDKK

>member
-1 MSSNIFLTIAI
+1 MT
-12 VTTGIFAVQFI
+12 Q
-23 LSIFFGDID
+23 
-32 ADADIDTDISSVVSF
+32 
-47 KGLTHFGIGFGWYMY
+47 
-62 LQHNTE
+62 
-68 IQTYLTGVAI
+68 
-78 GLIFVF
+78 
-84 AVWFLYKKAYQLQQT
+84 
-99 THSERTE
+99 
-106 QLVGRE
+106 
-112 CTIYFKQNEK
+112 
-122 KYTVQISRDG
+122 
-132 AMREIDVVTEMM
+132 EML

-154 LITFIGILSRYR
+154 LLTFIGILSRYR

-177 GKTGGDKKSA
+177 GKTGGEKKSA

-200 VQGYEFLSMKPMQI
+200 IQGYEFLSMKPLQI

-334 SKAQNEA
+334 SKALNEA

-429 ESRIAELNSDMEIK
+429 ESRVAELNSDMEIK
-443 QAEAQKKAAIGRNEA
+443 QAEAAKKAAIGRNDA
-458 QKEIAL
+458 QKEVAL
-464 SNSELAV
+464 SNAELAV

-478 QAGEASAKSEAAV
+478 QAGEAAV
-491 QTAKEIAQKEVEE
+491 QTAREIAQKEVEE

-521 AEVARQEAILQ
+521 AEIARQEAILQ
-532 AEAVAE
+532 ANAIAE

-574 RSLLAEAE
+574 KSLLAEAE

-587 VKAAESN
+587 VRAAESN

-616 AFEHIN
+616 AFEHMN

-661 TVKNMIHP
+661 TVKGIINP
-669 EEKKE
+669 ESKTEEKPATKAD
-674 ETEKK
+674 EKKDKK

>member
-1 MSSNIFLTIAI
+1 MT
-12 VTTGIFAVQFI
+12 QE
-23 LSIFFGDID
+23 
-32 ADADIDTDISSVVSF
+32 
-47 KGLTHFGIGFGWYMY
+47 M
-62 LQHNTE
+62 
-68 IQTYLTGVAI
+68 
-78 GLIFVF
+78 LI
-84 AVWFLYKKAYQLQQT
+84 
-99 THSERTE
+99 
-106 QLVGRE
+106 
-112 CTIYFKQNEK
+112 
-122 KYTVQISRDG
+122 
-132 AMREIDVVTEMM
+132 M
-144 IMAAILVAVI
+144 IAILVVVVI
-154 LITFIGILSRYR
+154 ISFIGILSRYR

-177 GKTGGDKKSA
+177 GKTSGEKSA

-200 VQGYEFLSMKPMQI
+200 IQGYEFLSMKPLQI

-243 EVMQNAAERMLGLTM
+243 EVMQNAAERLLGLQAE
-258 DDKQNLITDVVYGQM
+258 DKQNLITDVVYGQM

-288 RDKFLSKVKDN
+288 RDKFLSKVREN

-334 SKAQNEA
+334 SKALNEA

-380 TKKLQ
+380 TKKQQ

-416 EKNIR
+416 EKNIN
-421 IEQANTEK
+421 IEKANTEK

-443 QAEAQKKAAIGRNEA
+443 KADAGKKAAIGRNLA
-458 QKEIAL
+458 CMYISITISVIAL
-464 SNSELAV
+464 RQEYAY
-471 TQANADK
+471 TK
-478 QAGEASAKSEAAV
+478 AGEAAARSEAAV
-491 QTAKEIAQKEVEE
+491 QAAREIAQKEVEE
-504 AKARK
+504 AKAKK
-509 VESSLKAEKIVP
+509 VESALKAQKIVP
-521 AEVARQEAILQ
+521 AEIAKQEAILQ
-532 AEAVAE
+532 ADAVAE
-538 KITREAEARAKAT
+538 KTIREAEARAKAL
-551 LAQAEAEAK
+551 LAQAEAEAS
-560 AIQLKLEAEAEGKK
+560 AIRMKLEAEADGKK
-574 RSLLAEAE
+574 KSLLAEAD
-582 GFEAM
+582 GFRAM
-587 VKAAESN
+587 VEAAESN

-622 LGNITVFDGGNGGT
+622 LGNITVFDGGNGATG
-636 SNFLNTLVKTVAP
+636 NFLNQLVKTVAP

-661 TVKNMIHP
+661 TVKNIINP
-669 EEKKE
+669 GEKGKDDP
-674 ETEKK
+674 KPSL

>member
-1 MSSNIFLTIAI
+1 MT
-12 VTTGIFAVQFI
+12 Q
-23 LSIFFGDID
+23 
-32 ADADIDTDISSVVSF
+32 
-47 KGLTHFGIGFGWYMY
+47 
-62 LQHNTE
+62 
-68 IQTYLTGVAI
+68 
-78 GLIFVF
+78 
-84 AVWFLYKKAYQLQQT
+84 
-99 THSERTE
+99 
-106 QLVGRE
+106 
-112 CTIYFKQNEK
+112 
-122 KYTVQISRDG
+122 
-132 AMREIDVVTEMM
+132 EML

-154 LITFIGILSRYR
+154 LLTFIGILSRYR

-177 GKTGGDKKSA
+177 GKTGGEKKSA

-200 VQGYEFLSMKPMQI
+200 IQGYEFLSMKPLQI

-334 SKAQNEA
+334 SKALNEA

-380 TKKLQ
+380 TKKQQ
-385 EISVANADKDR
+385 EISVANADKER
-396 ISQVAIANAEKESQ
+396 ISQVAFANAEKESQ

-421 IEQANTEK
+421 V
-429 ESRIAELNSDMEIK
+429 AELNSDMEIK
-443 QAEAQKKAAIGRNEA
+443 QAEAAKKAAIGRNDA
-458 QKEIAL
+458 QKEVAL
-464 SNSELAV
+464 SNAELAV

-478 QAGEASAKSEAAV
+478 QAGEAAAKSEAAV
-491 QTAKEIAQKEVEE
+491 QTAREIAQKEVEE
-504 AKARK
+504 AKAKK

-521 AEVARQEAILQ
+521 AEIARQEAILQ
-532 AEAVAE
+532 ANAIAE

-587 VKAAESN
+587 VRAAESN

-616 AFEHIN
+616 AFEHMN

-636 SNFLNTLVKTVAP
+636 SNFLSSLVKTVAP

-661 TVKNMIHP
+661 TVKGIINPESKTEEKPAGKP

-674 ETEKK
+674 EKKK

>member
-1 MSSNIFLTIAI
+1 MT
-12 VTTGIFAVQFI
+12 Q
-23 LSIFFGDID
+23 
-32 ADADIDTDISSVVSF
+32 
-47 KGLTHFGIGFGWYMY
+47 
-62 LQHNTE
+62 
-68 IQTYLTGVAI
+68 
-78 GLIFVF
+78 
-84 AVWFLYKKAYQLQQT
+84 
-99 THSERTE
+99 
-106 QLVGRE
+106 
-112 CTIYFKQNEK
+112 
-122 KYTVQISRDG
+122 
-132 AMREIDVVTEMM
+132 EMM

-154 LITFIGILSRYR
+154 LFTFIGILSRYR

-200 VQGYEFLSMKPMQI
+200 IQGYEFLSMKPLQI

-334 SKAQNEA
+334 SKALNEAQANIEEQEKLGAIKIANQIKERETKVAETRKDNIDTELRKFGLYLMNINISDIRDAANYIVNLGKEAESKALNEA

-416 EKNIR
+416 DKNIR

-443 QAEAQKKAAIGRNEA
+443 QAEAGKKAAIGRNEA
-458 QKEIAL
+458 QKEVAK
-464 SNSELAV
+464 SNAELAV

-478 QAGEASAKSEAAV
+478 EAGEAAAKSEAAV
-491 QTAKEIAQKEVEE
+491 QTAREIAQKEVEE

-560 AIQLKLEAEAEGKK
+560 AIQMKLEAEAEGKK

-587 VKAAESN
+587 VRAAESN

-616 AFEHIN
+616 AFEHMN

-661 TVKNMIHP
+661 TVKGIINP
-669 EEKKE
+669 DSKEEKKE
-674 ETEKK
+674 EKPEEKKK

>member
-1 MSSNIFLTIAI
+1 MT
-12 VTTGIFAVQFI
+12 Q
-23 LSIFFGDID
+23 
-32 ADADIDTDISSVVSF
+32 
-47 KGLTHFGIGFGWYMY
+47 
-62 LQHNTE
+62 
-68 IQTYLTGVAI
+68 
-78 GLIFVF
+78 
-84 AVWFLYKKAYQLQQT
+84 
-99 THSERTE
+99 
-106 QLVGRE
+106 
-112 CTIYFKQNEK
+112 
-122 KYTVQISRDG
+122 
-132 AMREIDVVTEMM
+132 EMM

-504 AKARK
+504 AKA
-509 VESSLKAEKIVP
+509 EKIVP

-538 KITREAEARAKAT
+538 KSTLEAEARAKAT